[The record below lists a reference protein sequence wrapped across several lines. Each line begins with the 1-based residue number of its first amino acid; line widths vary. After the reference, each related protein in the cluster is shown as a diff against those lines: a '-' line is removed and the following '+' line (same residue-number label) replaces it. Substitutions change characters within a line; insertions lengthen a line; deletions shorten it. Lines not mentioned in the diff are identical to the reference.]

1 MSTESIKQFLIG
13 VVVPAV
19 AGAGAA
25 WLASKGVL
33 NVFDISKGTATTD
46 IDELGVFIVVTGAG
60 WLTAHHLLSGHY
72 SPTAKAN
79 TGGVVVNTS
88 VGSPAAA
95 KRTPSAP
102 KAAKGA

>member
-1 MSTESIKQFLIG
+1 MSTESINQFLIG

-33 NVFDISKGTATTD
+33 NVFDISKATATTD
-46 IDELGVFIVVTGAG
+46 IDELGVFVVVAASG

-72 SPTAKAN
+72 LPKAKENVGAAA
-79 TGGVVVNTS
+79 VVNVAS
-88 VGSPAAA
+88 VPAASA
-95 KRTPSAP
+95 RRTTAAS
-102 KAAKGA
+102 KAV

>member
-13 VVVPAV
+13 VLVPAV

-33 NVFDISKGTATTD
+33 NVFDISKATATTD
-46 IDELGVFIVVTGAG
+46 IDELGVFVVVATSG

-72 SPTAKAN
+72 LPKAKENVGAAA
-79 TGGVVVNTS
+79 VVN
-88 VGSPAAA
+88 VAPAPAASA
-95 KRTPSAP
+95 RRTTAAS
-102 KAAKGA
+102 KAV